1 MQTPNFFAV
10 YAALWPPQLD
20 GRSFFWHPSADSY
33 WNAQLSANKEQLFVT
48 VFALGSQRWALIET
62 KIPSPSFRDMRHQI
76 LFTTDLKSRSDVF
89 SLSPPTCTK
98 YSALERHRLFLRM
111 QLSKPLLQPAMNVW
125 RFVPTFYKTKTQI
138 LHRVYLLYHTFPHMQ
153 TAMKVACICET
164 QRPQK
169 SVSQLTVPLIL
180 NLHKH
185 FSSLWFSQNSS
196 SYFIFFRTKIWKKSD
211 TQFQLLKY
219 IYVGSPASE
228 AELGWEIICLLKTEI
243 SP

>member
-1 MQTPNFFAV
+1 MTTTAGWKEFFLTSKCWFLLKCPA
-10 YAALWPPQLD
+10 
-20 GRSFFWHPSADSY
+20 H
-33 WNAQLSANKEQLFVT
+33 KEQLFVT
-48 VFALGSQRWALIET
+48 IFPLGSQRWALIET
-62 KIPSPSFRDMRHQI
+62 KIPSSSFRDMRHHTW
-76 LFTTDLKSRSDVF
+76 LTTDLKSRSEVF

-98 YSALERHRLFLRM
+98 YSALERDRLHLRM

-125 RFVPTFYKTKTQI
+125 RFVPTFYKTETQI

-180 NLHKH
+180 KLHKH

-196 SYFIFFRTKIWKKSD
+196 SYFIFFRTRIWKKSYR
-211 TQFQLLKY
+211 QSQLLKY
-219 IYVGSPASE
+219 IHVGSTASE
-228 AELGWEIICLLKTEI
+228 AELGWEIICLLKSEI